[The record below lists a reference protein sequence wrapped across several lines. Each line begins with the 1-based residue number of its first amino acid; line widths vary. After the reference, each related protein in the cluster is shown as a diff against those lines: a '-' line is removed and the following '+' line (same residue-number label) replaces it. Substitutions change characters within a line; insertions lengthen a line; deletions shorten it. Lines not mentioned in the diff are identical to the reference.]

1 MEYIFELLEI
11 RFHTDQ
17 IDHLHALAGSYSLT
31 LVALSYTFAVAGSY
45 VGLLIAPR
53 ITAGRTHPE
62 KIAWLIAGAAAM
74 GGGVWSMHFIGM
86 LAIHGQMEMTFD
98 AFMTALSLLP
108 SFFAS
113 AVVLHLLSR
122 EEVKQLHLVL
132 GGALTGAGIGAM
144 HFIGMAAMR
153 MNATIVYDPYL
164 FALSIVVAVVLAI
177 FALTVKL
184 WIEQVS
190 GIFHRRWAN
199 LICAAVMGAA
209 ISGMHYTAMKA
220 ATFFPGDMPTLTGLA
235 IDNDLM
241 VILANGFV
249 LVLMIFVALAAIA
262 HKAWASSALVK
273 LIIDNSAEGFLVYDS
288 KGAISLFSPGA
299 ETMFGLPSEDV
310 IGTNVSVLLPGEAMT
325 PTTNR
330 VSSSAPNEEAT
341 VDREVMASDNMG
353 REFPLE
359 IAIARVMIGDEM
371 TFCAT
376 LRDITAR
383 KEVDR
388 VRDSAHRELAEALE
402 TQKKANQLQ
411 RDFVTM
417 ASHEFRT
424 PLTIIDG
431 AAQRIQRRIDSV
443 SASELDLESK
453 VKKIRGG
460 VSRMQQ
466 LMESFLAAAKS
477 ELGSIELSVSA
488 VDFGQILTKVCLE
501 MEACDTKHKI
511 DVKLE
516 DFPET
521 SNVDPGL
528 MTQVIS
534 NLISNATKYSP
545 ANDRVE
551 VRAWACPDH
560 IYCSVR
566 DFGVGIPADELEK
579 VSSRFFRAST
589 SSGIPGTG
597 IGLNLTRH
605 IVERHG
611 GALGF
616 ESQVGEGTV
625 VTVTI
630 PR

>member
-11 RFHTDQ
+11 RFHSDQ
-17 IDHLHALAGSYSLT
+17 IGHLHALTGSYSVT
-31 LVALSYTFAVAGSY
+31 LVALSYAFAVAGSY

-53 ITAGRTHPE
+53 ISAGKTHPE

-262 HKAWASSALVK
+262 HKAWASSALIK

-288 KGAISLFSPGA
+288 KGVISLFSPGA
-299 ETMFGLPSEDV
+299 ETMFGLPSEEV

-325 PTTNR
+325 PATNR
-330 VSSSAPNEEAT
+330 VSSADPNEDAA
-341 VDREVMASDNMG
+341 VNREVMASDNMG
-353 REFPLE
+353 RDFPLE

-443 SASELDLESK
+443 AASKLDLESK

-460 VSRMQQ
+460 VSRMQL

-488 VDFGQILTKVCLE
+488 VNLGHIVSKICSE

-516 DFPET
+516 DFPES

-545 ANDRVE
+545 DSDRVE
-551 VRAWACPDH
+551 VRGWACPDH
-560 IYCSVR
+560 IHCSVR
-566 DFGVGIPADELEK
+566 DFGVGIPADEIDK

-597 IGLNLTRH
+597 IGLNLTKH

-611 GALGF
+611 GTLGF
-616 ESQVGEGTV
+616 ESQVGEGTT